1 MAPDSLS
8 SAHPRRA
15 ASCMQAAIYDGD
27 EDLHVFLAKF
37 FRKKVEGRLLT
48 FFWPLRF
55 LGQAQID
62 KMAVA
67 MDVDADVNMNASGP
81 SSGPSTSAMD
91 LHRVRFVDWAP
102 SRITAMAFSPPSPLK
117 PAERSVLAVGRENG
131 NIDLCVWTED
141 SQDQAPASL
150 AKGWLVDTTLVGNG
164 ESKIDSIA
172 FVLCPT
178 LPRPT
183 LRLFSTS
190 GGPLLTEH
198 FLPPHLSSCPSSDNS
213 SGFVT
218 AAMAAQSS
226 KALALAGT
234 TRTLPSNGGSIWAL
248 APSPL
253 GKKLAIACQDGHVR
267 IIDIEDGRFEHYI
280 VSRRIASQGGHGGI
294 GVHMLDRVKYRVVS
308 LAWGPPRRTTPKQ
321 TKANR
326 VVDSD
331 TDSDSDSNSDS
342 DDDEELWQDSFL
354 VGGTASSCGLVWDLG
369 TGRMVDKVLVDRS
382 RFEQTI
388 VWSVLALGDGTLVFG
403 DSMGNVTFFE
413 AKTRTAISGGQFSG
427 HKRNADVLTLC
438 AGPDGKSVY
447 SGSVDQNVV
456 EYALV
461 EGDSQRA
468 RWIQTGSRRLHAH
481 DVKAL
486 AIDPPFSPLV
496 KASDRLPI
504 LVSGG
509 VDFHLVLTPAA
520 SPSQTVSLA
529 SLGMHD
535 KGKAKAAHKQEH
547 ERRIDEYNPISNSP
561 ITSFA
566 ETVQRRIAYVP
577 PTSKGGALG
586 GGGAIS
592 VCEAKRWILL
602 RRETSVGI
610 WKLADEGARRSRALE
625 DMGLVYLDGDKDAPT
640 GDQWVKLLEMDLK
653 VKTNLVA
660 LAISPDGRFL
670 AVSDLYE
677 TKLFSLQ
684 TVGDGILPRRVS
696 AFSKAFGEG
705 AGGAPGS
712 SAMTFTPDSSRLV
725 LATYPG
731 SYVHVVE
738 LPAED
743 TAPRCRIVASFSQHR
758 SREAGRAVAGKK
770 LTNGHAHS
778 NGHANGVDSDSESG
792 SEAEEDTEPETRQR
806 TQFARLD
813 LVKVSPD
820 GQYLVSVDTSRRIHV
835 FSLDTLRH
843 HGALPSPPTVPSCI
857 TFDPARPSRML
868 LVLPTNKTQLVDV
881 ESPLQQDALG
891 FEMPLHKRLA
901 GVRDHAVGAIWLAKT
916 AARPETILTW
926 GPAWL
931 CAVKKGSSASLATP
945 SSKRARDGNS
955 QELAESALA
964 SWSCNMTFD
973 YQSILHVGL
982 LLSKK
987 QDGAEEELLV
997 VERPSFDLAHLQPPV
1012 FHRGAKYGH

>member
-1 MAPDSLS
+1 
-8 SAHPRRA
+8 
-15 ASCMQAAIYDGD
+15 
-27 EDLHVFLAKF
+27 
-37 FRKKVEGRLLT
+37 
-48 FFWPLRF
+48 
-55 LGQAQID
+55 
-62 KMAVA
+62 
-67 MDVDADVNMNASGP
+67 MDVDADVDMNASGP

-164 ESKIDSIA
+164 DSKIDSIA

-178 LPRPT
+178 QPRPT

-198 FLPPHLSSCPSSDNS
+198 FLPPHLSSWPSSDNS
-213 SGFVT
+213 PGFVT

-267 IIDIEDGRFEHYI
+267 IVDIEDGRFEHYI
-280 VSRRIASQGGHGGI
+280 VSRRIASQGGHRGI

-321 TKANR
+321 TKTNR
-326 VVDSD
+326 AIDSD
-331 TDSDSDSNSDS
+331 TDSDSDSDSDS

-354 VGGTASSCGLVWDLG
+354 VGGTASSCGLVWDLA

-427 HKRNADVLTLC
+427 HKRSADVLTLC

-496 KASDRLPI
+496 GGSDRLPI

-520 SPSQTVSLA
+520 SPSQT
-529 SLGMHD
+529 
-535 KGKAKAAHKQEH
+535 
-547 ERRIDEYNPISNSP
+547 YNPISNSP

-592 VCEAKRWILL
+592 VCEGKRWILL
-602 RRETSVGI
+602 RRETS
-610 WKLADEGARRSRALE
+610 
-625 DMGLVYLDGDKDAPT
+625 DAPT

-738 LPAED
+738 LPTED

-792 SEAEEDTEPETRQR
+792 SEAEEETEPETRQR

-813 LVKVSPD
+813 LVQVSPD

-955 QELAESALA
+955 QGSAESALA